1 MLLLERLSRGRLRS
15 NDFHRENY
23 FGYYFLLENAYL
35 FDSEIFFLFF
45 CEKAMRCM
53 NTGMVLLTNGQMME
67 KYGSS
72 DISSDTAVV

>member
-1 MLLLERLSRGRLRS
+1 MLLLERLSRDRLGSNTGRI
-15 NDFHRENY
+15 N

-67 KYGSS
+67 KYL
-72 DISSDTAVV
+72 INKNKIKRL